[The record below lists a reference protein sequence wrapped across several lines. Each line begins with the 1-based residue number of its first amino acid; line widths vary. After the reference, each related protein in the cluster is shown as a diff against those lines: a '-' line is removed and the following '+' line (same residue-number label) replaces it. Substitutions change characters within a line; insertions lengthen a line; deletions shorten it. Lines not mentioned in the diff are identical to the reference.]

1 MYKIAIVG
9 KPNVGK
15 STLFNRI
22 ILKKKSIVNDTP
34 GVTRDR
40 IYAEAVWI
48 NKKFTVI
55 DTGGLTNDKMAFQ
68 ANIEKQVLLA
78 INEANSI
85 IFLVSEKDGINKDD
99 YYVAKLLKKFKAKNV
114 ILAVNKAEN
123 KQGEYERI
131 YYSLGFGKPNY
142 ISAEHSIGVG
152 DLLDLA
158 IKNVSKTEQSNKSA
172 QNTNFCV
179 IGRPNVGKSTLV
191 NAILNQDRVIVS
203 EIAGTTRDSV
213 DCAFKYNNKQYT
225 IIDTAGIR
233 RKSKISDQIEKFA
246 LSRTNEAIS
255 RSNVILLVLDAYE
268 DFNEQDEVIGGLAFD
283 ANIPT
288 IIVVNKWDKVS
299 NKKNN
304 TMDNIKKII
313 RTKFQYLSW
322 APIIFVSAA
331 NKQRIN
337 KIFETIDEINVE
349 LNKSISTSIL
359 NDVLSKAE
367 ILNPPPKFK
376 GNRFNISYATQVQSQ
391 IPTFVIF
398 GNDPKYVHFSYAR
411 YLENQIRESFGFNNV
426 PITIYFKDKNSRI
439 RGVRK
444 ER

>member
-1 MYKIAIVG
+1 MFKVAIVG

-22 ILKKKSIVNDTP
+22 ILKKKSIVTDMP

-40 IYAEAVWI
+40 IYAEATWI

-55 DTGGLTNDKMAFQ
+55 DTGGLTNENMAFQ
-68 ANIEKQVLLA
+68 QNIEKQVLLA
-78 INEANSI
+78 IDEANTI

-99 YYVAKLLKKFKAKNV
+99 YYVAKLLKKYRAKNV

-123 KQGEYERI
+123 KQGEYERM

-158 IKNVSKTEQSNKSA
+158 IKNIGNSSNDNKDDKI
-172 QNTNFCV
+172 NFCV

-191 NAILNQDRVIVS
+191 NSILNEDRVIVS
-203 EIAGTTRDSV
+203 NIAGTTRDSI
-213 DCAFKYNNKQYT
+213 DCNFKYNNKQYT

-233 RKSKISDQIEKFA
+233 KKSRIIDQVEKFA
-246 LSRTNEAIS
+246 LSRTSDAIS
-255 RSNVILLVLDAYE
+255 RSNLILLVLDGSE

-288 IIVVNKWDKVS
+288 IIVVNKWDKIE
-299 NKKNN
+299 NKKTN
-304 TMDNIKKII
+304 TMNEMTKLI
-313 RTKFQYLSW
+313 RSKFHYLTW
-322 APIIFVSAA
+322 APIVFISAA
-331 NKQRIN
+331 NKQRIQ
-337 KIFETIDEINVE
+337 KIFETMNKINE
-349 LNKSISTSIL
+349 QLHKSVATSIL

-376 GNRFNISYATQVQSQ
+376 GNRFNMSYATQVQSQ

-411 YLENQIRESFGFNNV
+411 YLENQIRNSFGFTDI

-439 RGVRK
+439 RGIKKDR
-444 ER
+444 